1 MGVYVATRNFT
12 HQRAPHLRGWDVTE
26 GDIFEIEDADL
37 AEWQTEVDNGSIAES
52 TLYSAGGADVA
63 VADGGTGASTA
74 AGARANLGVVASAVS
89 DKQTIG
95 DGGDPNGVTTQDV
108 KLLVTATRNNPDK
121 AIEQHFVGYSF
132 YTGTPGVGVGSLQ
145 GGSCESF
152 AFASPANMGEVL
164 GFEAIGRASSDNNRT
179 VSSVLGL
186 VTTTSVA
193 GSAVVP
199 TMVGLQA
206 SGPSAASG
214 SPVVTDAYSVRV
226 FEPTVGANRYSLY
239 VTGRTVARKGTHANA
254 LEIRNASN
262 LLQFGSDG
270 SIITGYASDGA
281 GARLTLDPG
290 DAPAQR
296 IWTSVFGT
304 TTKHLVCLKGGSE
317 VFAIQND
324 GLPRWTAS
332 GNQQTTVGAAGG
344 ASALPATP
352 TKYLK
357 VVDSAGT
364 TLVIPAYAAS

>member
-179 VSSVLGL
+179 VSVS
-186 VTTTSVA
+186 
-193 GSAVVP
+193 
-199 TMVGLQA
+199 
-206 SGPSAASG
+206 SG
-214 SPVVTDAYSVRV
+214 S
-226 FEPTVGANRYSLY
+226 
-239 VTGRTVARKGTHANA
+239 
-254 LEIRNASN
+254 
-262 LLQFGSDG
+262 
-270 SIITGYASDGA
+270 
-281 GARLTLDPG
+281 
-290 DAPAQR
+290 
-296 IWTSVFGT
+296 
-304 TTKHLVCLKGGSE
+304 
-317 VFAIQND
+317 
-324 GLPRWTAS
+324 
-332 GNQQTTVGAAGG
+332 
-344 ASALPATP
+344 
-352 TKYLK
+352 
-357 VVDSAGT
+357 
-364 TLVIPAYAAS
+364 